1 MKSCETKERQEDAV
15 LLVYTMK
22 HSRQDKVLNKKIYD
36 NIILLLFFHKTFY

>member
-22 HSRQDKVLNKKIYD
+22 HSRQGFEQE
-36 NIILLLFFHKTFY
+36 NI